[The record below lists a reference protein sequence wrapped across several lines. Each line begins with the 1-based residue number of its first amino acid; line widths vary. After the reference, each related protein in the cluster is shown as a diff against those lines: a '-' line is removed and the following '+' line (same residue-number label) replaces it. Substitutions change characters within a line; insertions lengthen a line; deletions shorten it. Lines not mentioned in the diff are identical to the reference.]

1 MPQTNK
7 TKYAILGLLSIGPK
21 SGYDI
26 KKTVDNSIGFFWSE
40 NYGHIYP
47 ILRRLEA
54 AGLVKK
60 RADAALNRPSKNVY
74 TLTGKGRSEL
84 VEWLTVPVEKESIRN
99 ELLLKLFFG
108 SKIGSRAVID
118 MLAAEKKNHED
129 LMIIYDRIQKDI
141 SGIKSKEAR
150 FWLFTL
156 DFGIRRSRMIM
167 AWCDET
173 MNAVRRVK

>member
-1 MPQTNK
+1 MPKTNK
-7 TKYAILGLLSIGPK
+7 TKYAILGLLGVGPK

-47 ILRRLEA
+47 ILLRLEA
-54 AGLVKK
+54 TGLVKK
-60 RADAALNRPSKNVY
+60 KMVTGRQSKNVY
-74 TLTGKGRSEL
+74 TLTRKGKEEL
-84 VEWLTVPVEKESIRN
+84 IGWLNAPVEKQPIRN

-108 SKIGSRAVID
+108 SKIGSREVIE
-118 MLAAEKKNHED
+118 MLAAEKKYHED
-129 LMIIYDRIQKDI
+129 LLIIYDDI
-141 SGIKSKEAR
+141 LKNIKGMKSNKSR

-156 DFGIRRSRMIM
+156 NFGISRSQMII

-173 MNAVRRVK
+173 MHAVKRMK